1 MHFHGLDVT
10 FGVDDEGAAQCEPFF
25 VDMHVKRA
33 GQGVGG
39 VTDQGELGLANG
51 GRRLVPHL
59 VREMRVCGDDVD
71 VSASF
76 LEFSVVIS
84 CVFHFGG
91 AVEGEC
97 RWHKNEH
104 IPLALDGLVGDGN
117 ELAVME
123 RFVFESLDCGIDQ
136 RHGDFL

>member
-10 FGVDDEGAAQCEPFF
+10 FGVDDEGAAQCQAFF
-25 VDMHVKRA
+25 VNMHVKCA
-33 GQGVGG
+33 GQGVGW
-39 VTDQGELGLANG
+39 VTDQGEFGFAD
-51 GRRLVPHL
+51 RRRSLVPHL
-59 VREMRVCGDDVD
+59 VGEMRVGGDDVH

-76 LEFSVVIS
+76 LEFSVVVG
-84 CVFHFGG
+84 CVFDFGG

-97 RWHKNEH
+97 RRHKNEH

-123 RFVFESLDCGIDQ
+123 RFVFESLDCGVDQ